1 MNELIS
7 LLLSQEN
14 IPEEGLQELALGG
27 GDKQMGESLD
37 ESMMQSLLSKCQALT
52 KLEMSDMFELNDHM
66 RMFFAQQI
74 APILTKNSQITYL
87 DLKEFSEGNDK
98 GEGAVVLSALASS
111 NSLSTITHFRCSAN
125 PSWWAEEG
133 ESIPVGNYVDNK
145 YTVKQ
150 SNVDLLS
157 NIVRAMKA
165 LKYFNFAFSRFRTA
179 AVCTQALDA
188 ITDRWET

>member
-1 MNELIS
+1 MHKM
-7 LLLSQEN
+7 
-14 IPEEGLQELALGG
+14 P
-27 GDKQMGESLD
+27 GDVRTG
-37 ESMMQSLLSKCQALT
+37 LSK
-52 KLEMSDMFELNDHM
+52 
-66 RMFFAQQI
+66 FA
-74 APILTKNSQITYL
+74 ASILSTNSQITHL
-87 DLKEFSEGNDK
+87 DLNEFSVGNDK

-179 AVCTQALDA
+179 AVCTQVLDA